1 MYEIPLL
8 ISPEGADAR
17 ASRVEH
23 FLSHLR
29 GEPGVHLA
37 EVTEH
42 EGQPLLRAEVDPK
55 AVSAGTIERW
65 ARHSGLTIRERWAQ
79 VVLGVDGMV
88 SRASEGAIESALEGL
103 PNVRVSASFPSR
115 TVRIEFDR
123 TRCQLAEIAM
133 RLSRMGFRL
142 KPLSHRER
150 ESEEGLRRF
159 LHVERAW
166 ERAWLV
172 FRGLSNNPLAEAVG
186 GAAALI
192 AGFIAERAGAP
203 GWAVFGLYGVSYLAA
218 GSGAARDAVLS
229 LARRQFSIDLL
240 MFVAAI
246 GAGAIGHM
254 AEGALLLTLFAFGHA
269 GEALAM
275 DRAKRAIEGMN
286 QIAPDVATV
295 RTAQGMRE
303 VRVEEL
309 NVGDVVVIRPGE
321 RCPADGVVIVGY
333 SGVDE
338 SAITGEST
346 PAEKSE
352 GARVFAG
359 TLNGD
364 GLLEARVEK
373 VAAESTLAKAIRLI
387 EEAQTRRSP
396 TELLAARVER
406 YYVPVV
412 LFATAALLVGGPA
425 AWGWGWPAWKE
436 WFYRSMAFL
445 TAASPCALAISTP
458 AAVLSALARSARM
471 GVLIKGGAHLESL
484 GRLRAVAL
492 DKTGTLTEGKPVVVA
507 VDVLSGASEEEAL
520 FTAACAE
527 AGSAHPLAE
536 AVCEAASARGW
547 DGVNA
552 ERVQQVV
559 GKGLRATAG
568 GEEIEIGSLK
578 MFPDAPSEVRERV
591 SARQREGA
599 TVVAVRKSGRFLGVL
614 ALRDEPR
621 PDAARLAESLRAL
634 GVRRV
639 VMLTGDHEGTA
650 SALRERLGL
659 DEHRAELLPED
670 KVRAID
676 ELRERYGVV
685 AMVGD
690 GVNDA
695 PALAA
700 ASVGVAMGAAGSD
713 VALETADV
721 ALLRDDLSKFA
732 SVVRL
737 AKFARRIVA
746 QNVVIAMGV
755 IVVLAPLAA
764 MGEARIG
771 WAVVFHEGSTVV
783 VVLNALRLLGFR
795 AESGAH
801 EKRRG

>member
-1 MYEIPLL
+1 MLFSPGGEGDRAARIEHLL
-8 ISPEGADAR
+8 T
-17 ASRVEH
+17 
-23 FLSHLR
+23 HLR
-29 GEPGVHLA
+29 GESGVTRA
-37 EVTEH
+37 EVVE
-42 EGQPLLRAEVDPK
+42 EAGQPVLRAEVDPK
-55 AVSAGTIERW
+55 AVSIDTVERW
-65 ARHSGLTIRERWAQ
+65 ARHAGLTIRERWAQ

-88 SRASEGAIESALEGL
+88 SAASEKAIESALEGL
-103 PNVRVSASFPSR
+103 PNVRASASYASR

-123 TRCQLAEIAM
+123 TRCQLAEIAL
-133 RLSRMGFRL
+133 RLSRLGFRL
-142 KPLSHRER
+142 RPIVGAATVED
-150 ESEEGLRRF
+150 EGLRRF
-159 LHVERAW
+159 LRVDRAW

-172 FRGLSNNPLAEAVG
+172 FRGLSNNPMAEAIG
-186 GAAALI
+186 GAIALG
-192 AGFIAERAGAP
+192 AGFAAERTGSPAWIVYACY
-203 GWAVFGLYGVSYLAA
+203 GLAYFAA

-229 LARRQFSIDLL
+229 LRRREFSIDLL
-240 MFVAAI
+240 MFVAAL

-275 DRAKRAIEGMN
+275 DRAKHALEGMN
-286 QIAPDVATV
+286 RIAPETATLRTGQGLRDVP
-295 RTAQGMRE
+295 
-303 VRVEEL
+303 VEEL
-309 NVGDVVVIRPGE
+309 RVGDVVVIRPGE
-321 RCPADGVVIVGY
+321 RCPADGAVTEGY
-333 SGVDE
+333 SAIDE

-346 PAEKSE
+346 PVEKAQ

-373 VAAESTLAKAIRLI
+373 VASESTLAKAIRLI

-406 YYVPVV
+406 YYVPLV
-412 LFATAALLVGGPA
+412 LAATALLLVGGPA
-425 AWGWGWPAWKE
+425 AWGFGLEAWKT

-492 DKTGTLTEGKPVVVA
+492 DKTGTLTEGRPVVVA
-507 VDVLSGASEEEAL
+507 VDLLGSESEEAAL
-520 FTAACAE
+520 AVAAAVE
-527 AGSAHPLAE
+527 SGSAHPLAE
-536 AVCEAASARGW
+536 AVCAAARERGW
-547 DGVNA
+547 DGAHASEV
-552 ERVQQVV
+552 RQIV
-559 GKGLRATAG
+559 GKGLRGVVG
-568 GEEIEIGSLK
+568 GEEVEIGSLK
-578 MFPDAPSEVRERV
+578 LFPDAPVEVREGVER
-591 SARQREGA
+591 RQREGA
-599 TVVAVRKSGRFLGVL
+599 TAVAVRRAGRFLAVI

-621 PDAARLAESLRAL
+621 EDALGLAEALRGL
-634 GVRRV
+634 GIRRV

-650 SALRERLGL
+650 AALRERLGL
-659 DEHRAELLPED
+659 DEHRAGLLPED

-676 ELRERYGVV
+676 ELRAEFGVV

-732 SVVRL
+732 AVVRL

-746 QNVVIAMGV
+746 QNVVIALGV

-764 MGEARIG
+764 AGKAPIG

-783 VVLNALRLLGFR
+783 VVLNALRLLAFR
-795 AESGAH
+795 AEKS
-801 EKRRG
+801 